1 MTRTALLE
9 RKVIQDAR
17 PKAASVLRDMTQEEW
32 DLRVSHA
39 AALRMGYHLNW
50 NRSINNHITVR
61 LPGDEGRFLMNRR
74 GSGWDEATASNLVTT
89 DYTGVAHSHTG
100 VRLAPAGFNFHSGIL
115 KARPDLNCV
124 IHVHPIE
131 TVVLSATRGGLKIV
145 DQPGCYLYGEYGEHD
160 FEGFAQEADEVPRIL
175 RDLGPDRHLLMMW
188 NHGALSVGRSIAE
201 AFFYMLK
208 FVEACRLYER
218 VLATGADVREIPQNV
233 LEFTRSQ
240 IAEKKKGPDFGVE
253 EWTYYLRTAER
264 LYPDLC
270 E

>member
-1 MTRTALLE
+1 MANASLSKRQAILDAVPSA
-9 RKVIQDAR
+9 KPVIR
-17 PKAASVLRDMTQEEW
+17 EMTQAEW
-32 DLRVSHA
+32 DLRVNHA

-61 LPGDEGRFLMNRR
+61 LPGGEGRFLMNPR
-74 GSGWDEATASNLVTT
+74 GSGWDEATASSLVTT
-89 DYTGVAHSHTG
+89 DYDGATHSHSG

-131 TVVLSATRGGLKIV
+131 AVVLSATMGGLKIV
-145 DQPGCYLYGEYGEHD
+145 DQPGCYIYDEWGEHD

-175 RDLGPDRHLLMMW
+175 RDLGDDKHLLMMW
-188 NHGALSVGRSIAE
+188 NHGLLSVGRSIAE

-218 VLATGADVREIPQNV
+218 VLATGDEVRTLPKEV

-240 IAEKKKGPDFGVE
+240 IAAKRASPDFGLE
-253 EWTYYLRTAER
+253 EWNYFLRTAER
-264 LYPDLC
+264 LYPDLAT
-270 E
+270 